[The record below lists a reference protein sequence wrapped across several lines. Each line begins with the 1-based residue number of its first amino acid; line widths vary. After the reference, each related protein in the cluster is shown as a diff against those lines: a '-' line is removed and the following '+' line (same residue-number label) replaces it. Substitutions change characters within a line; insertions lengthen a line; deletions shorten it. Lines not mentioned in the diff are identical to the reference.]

1 MAHISGASAR
11 LASPGKSRW
20 ERARTRLSKAV
31 GILLLLTAGMT
42 QSNWEL
48 NHDAFATV
56 LFALGLVFVAIA
68 CSGRI
73 WCSFYLSGRKDSVLT
88 TEGPYSLSRNPL
100 YFFSALGVIGI
111 GLCTETLFYPLLF
124 GLIFALYYPGIIRR
138 EGIRLREL
146 FGEAYASYAQK
157 TPAFFPSFRRFSEPQ
172 QWHANPVL
180 FRRHIVNDTVF
191 VLLAALLELIE
202 GLREAGF
209 IPHLFRIW

>member
-1 MAHISGASAR
+1 MVSGSAASAR
-11 LASPGKSRW
+11 PASPGKSPW
-20 ERARTRLSKAV
+20 ERARTRLSKAM
-31 GILLLLTAGMT
+31 GLLLLLATGMT
-42 QSNWEL
+42 QSNWEQH
-48 NHDAFATV
+48 HDAFATFLYAV
-56 LFALGLVFVAIA
+56 GLVFVAIA

-124 GLIFALYYPGIIRR
+124 GLIFAVYYPGIIRR

-146 FGEAYASYAQK
+146 FGEAYANYVRE

-172 QWHANPVL
+172 QWQANPVL
-180 FRRHIVNDTVF
+180 FRRHIINDTLFIFLV
-191 VLLAALLELIE
+191 ALLELIE

-209 IPHLFRIW
+209 IPHVFQVW